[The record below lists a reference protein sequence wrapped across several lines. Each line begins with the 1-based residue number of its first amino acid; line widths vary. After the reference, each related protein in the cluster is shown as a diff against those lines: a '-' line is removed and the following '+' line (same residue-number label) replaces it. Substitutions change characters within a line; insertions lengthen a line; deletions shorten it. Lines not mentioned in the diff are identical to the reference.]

1 MLALWAALVL
11 AAPPPAPTAM
21 LVVERAPAA
30 VACPTREALEALVA
44 ARLARNP
51 FAPSAARTAVVRF
64 DRPAPNAGF
73 IARITLVETDGRRG
87 TRKLVDASCAA
98 LAESVSLALALAI
111 DPMGPM
117 GPMGS
122 MGPGPP
128 PVVPPVATAPPTL
141 RAAESDLRRPR
152 RDDPEPAPT
161 RRKSPPAA
169 VRWHAGASLLASI
182 GQAPTVLLG
191 PGVRAEV
198 AGSDWRAALGVALL
212 FSPPAEVGV
221 TQVAVIRLDVRATGC
236 WRVDRWSVCADLA
249 YAHWIASA
257 EEGLAKPVRAAR
269 EALTLGAHGGFDL
282 TSLARLELG
291 LDVPL
296 GARPAF
302 VLDAKAIWRGWPLT
316 PSLAFV
322 VVL

>member
-21 LVVERAPAA
+21 LVVERAPAVA
-30 VACPTREALEALVA
+30 ACPTREALEALVA

-73 IARITLVETDGRRG
+73 IARITLVEADGRRG
-87 TRKLVDASCAA
+87 TRKLVDPSCAA
-98 LAESVSLALALAI
+98 LAESVALALALAI

-117 GPMGS
+117 GPVGR
-122 MGPGPP
+122 
-128 PVVPPVATAPPTL
+128 PVATAPPTY
-141 RAAESDLRRPR
+141 RVADSDLRRPR
-152 RDDPEPAPT
+152 RDDPEPAPM

-169 VRWHAGASLLASI
+169 VRWHAGASLLASL

-198 AGSDWRAALGVALL
+198 AASDWRAALGVALL
-212 FSPPAEVGV
+212 FSPPADVGV

-236 WRVDRWSVCADLA
+236 WRVSRWSLCADLA

-257 EEGLAKPVRAAR
+257 EEGLAKPVSAAR

-282 TSLARLELG
+282 TSYARLELG

-296 GARPAF
+296 SARPAF
-302 VLDAKAIWRGWPLT
+302 VLDAKAVWRGWPLT
-316 PSLAFV
+316 PSLTFV